1 MRRGVGV
8 KVSVPIFLVCLIA
21 GYGFTAFLI
30 ASGVTKAE
38 RKPQEDHPAG
48 YGLEFQEVQFVS
60 RKGDVMLS
68 GWYLP
73 GQTSKPTL
81 IFVHGIDGVRSTN
94 KAVDLASRLVSQ
106 GFSVLLFD
114 LRGHGSSGGDRVTGG
129 YLERWDLLGAFD
141 FLVARGAPP
150 ERIGVVGF
158 SMGAGTSILG
168 AAQEPG
174 IRALVVDSPYANVSD
189 LIAHEVARKT
199 VFPQWSVPIFLP
211 GAKLM
216 ARLVYRIDIGALVPE
231 KAVRRLTYPI
241 LVVHGMADTRI
252 PVGQG
257 VRVHQAAHPDS
268 TIWLV
273 PEVGHADSFS
283 THPGEYVA
291 RMVDYFTRRLSVP

>member
-1 MRRGVGV
+1 MRRGV
-8 KVSVPIFLVCLIA
+8 KVGVPILLVLLVA

-38 RKPQEDHPAG
+38 RKLQEDHPAA

-60 RKGDVMLS
+60 RQGDTVLS
-68 GWYLP
+68 GWYIP

-81 IFVHGIDGVRSTN
+81 IFVHGIDSVRSAN
-94 KAVDLASRLVSQ
+94 KAVDLASRLVAQ

-129 YLERWDLLGAFD
+129 YLEQWDLLGAFD
-141 FLVARGAPP
+141 FLVARGTPP
-150 ERIGVVGF
+150 EHIGVVGF
-158 SMGAGTSILG
+158 SMGAGISILG
-168 AAQEPG
+168 AAEEPG

-189 LIAHEVARKT
+189 LVAHEVARKT
-199 VFPQWSVPIFLP
+199 VFPEWSVPIFLP
-211 GAKLM
+211 TAALLAK
-216 ARLVYRIDIGALVPE
+216 LVYRIDMGALVPE
-231 KAVRRLTYPI
+231 RAVGRLAYPI

-268 TIWLV
+268 SIWLV
-273 PEVGHADSFS
+273 PEVDHVASFEA
-283 THPGEYVA
+283 HPEEYVA
-291 RMVDYFTRRLSVP
+291 RVVEYFTRRLGAP